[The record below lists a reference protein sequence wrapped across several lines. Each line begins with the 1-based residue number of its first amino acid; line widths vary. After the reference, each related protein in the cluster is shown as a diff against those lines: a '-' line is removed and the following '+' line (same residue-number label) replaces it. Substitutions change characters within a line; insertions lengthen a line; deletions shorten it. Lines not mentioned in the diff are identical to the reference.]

1 MRANVERPLEGRSIL
16 VTRPA
21 ERAQE
26 LVRRLEALGARVE
39 ARPTIALEPPRNRE
53 PVRAAIRR
61 LGRYDWLLFTSPSGV
76 EFFFKALRQEQTPFA
91 APRAGIAAIG
101 AGTTRTL
108 ARHDLTVDLVAEE
121 SRGEG
126 LAAALLARIERG
138 QRVLLVRPER
148 AREVLPAML
157 RAAAVELDL
166 VAFYRNVAAPGI
178 DRIARDI
185 EADRFDVV
193 VFTSPSTLLRLLE
206 RSGAELIQA
215 LGRAKTVAIGE
226 VTADALGD
234 AGLGVNGVA
243 SRPSVSGIVDA
254 VCALFRP

>member
-1 MRANVERPLEGRSIL
+1 MRTDVERLLEGRSIL

-26 LVRRLEALGARVE
+26 LARRLEALGAHVE
-39 ARPTIALEPPRNRE
+39 ARPTIKLEPPRNRG
-53 PVRAAIRR
+53 PVRAALQR
-61 LGRYDWLLFTSPSGV
+61 LGELDWLVFTSPSGV
-76 EFFFKALRQEQTPFA
+76 EFFVAALRHEQRPFVR
-91 APRAGIAAIG
+91 PHAGIAAIG
-101 AGTTRTL
+101 AGTSRAL

-126 LAAALLARIERG
+126 LASALLGRIDPG

-148 AREVLPAML
+148 AREVLPAAL
-157 RAAAVELDL
+157 RAAGVEVEV
-166 VAFYRNVAAPGI
+166 VAFYQNVAAPGI

-185 EADRFDVV
+185 VTDRFDVL

-206 RSGAELIQA
+206 ITPADLIPA
-215 LGRAKTVAIGE
+215 LRRAKTVAIGA
-226 VTADALGD
+226 VTADALRD
-234 AGLGVNGVA
+234 AGVAVSGVA
-243 SRPSVSGIVDA
+243 TTPSVVGIVDA